1 MLPQSTEVLI
11 VGAGP
16 VGLTLATKLALARVP
31 FLLIDK
37 AEAGEN
43 TSRAAVVFARTL
55 EALEPTGAT
64 DLLLAEGHRTP
75 HFTVRDRSRV
85 LLHLNFAELP
95 TRYPFTLMI
104 PQNETERLLG
114 TRLREL
120 GGAAHRPYTLSGLT
134 QNAGSCAATLADA
147 AGKAHTVMARWV
159 VGTDGMHSTVRELAA
174 IPFRG
179 ESYAHSFAQADV
191 RMDWSLPRDQV
202 MLFFSPAGLMVVAPL
217 PHGRHRIVAT
227 MENAPEHPTVAD
239 IQALIDARG
248 PQDGVAR
255 VQEIVWGT
263 RFRVH
268 RRIADT
274 YRRGRVLLAG
284 DAAHVHSPAGGQ
296 GMNTGIQDAVDLGEQ
311 LAAVISGRAGEEALD
326 RYTER
331 RHAVAE
337 HVLAMTDRFTRIA
350 TVRGSVTR
358 VLRNGAIGMLN
369 RIPAFRRSLA
379 TDLAALNR

>member
-1 MLPQSTEVLI
+1 MLPGSTEVLI

-16 VGLTLATKLALARVP
+16 VGLALAVKLALARVP

-37 AEAGEN
+37 SAEGEN

-55 EALEPTGAT
+55 EALEPTGASE
-64 DLLLAEGHRTP
+64 LLLAEGHRVP

-114 TRLREL
+114 ARLRAL
-120 GGAAHRPYTLSGLT
+120 GGTVHRPFALSGLT
-134 QNAGSCAATLADA
+134 QNAESCEATLADA
-147 AGKAHTVMARWV
+147 AGETHTVTARWV

-191 RMDWSLPRDQV
+191 RMEWSLPRDQV

-255 VQEIVWGT
+255 VREIVWGT

-296 GMNTGIQDAVDLGEQ
+296 GMNTGIQDAVDLGDQ
-311 LAAVISGRAGEEALD
+311 LAAVIAGHAPEEALD

-337 HVLAMTDRFTRIA
+337 HVLAMTDRLTRIA
-350 TVRGSVTR
+350 TAQGRVTR
-358 VLRNGAIGMLN
+358 VVRNSAIRMLN
-369 RIPAFRRSLA
+369 QIPAFRRSLA

>member
-1 MLPQSTEVLI
+1 
-11 VGAGP
+11 
-16 VGLTLATKLALARVP
+16 
-31 FLLIDK
+31 
-37 AEAGEN
+37 
-43 TSRAAVVFARTL
+43 
-55 EALEPTGAT
+55 
-64 DLLLAEGHRTP
+64 
-75 HFTVRDRSRV
+75 
-85 LLHLNFAELP
+85 
-95 TRYPFTLMI
+95 MI

-114 TRLREL
+114 TRLRDL
-120 GGAAHRPYTLSGLT
+120 GGVVHRPYTLIDLT
-134 QNAGSCAATLADA
+134 QNAESCAATLADA
-147 AGKAHTVMARWV
+147 AGGTHTVTARWV
-159 VGTDGMHSTVRELAA
+159 VGTDGMHSTVRELAE

-179 ESYAHSFAQADV
+179 ESYA
-191 RMDWSLPRDQV
+191 
-202 MLFFSPAGLMVVAPL
+202 
-217 PHGRHRIVAT
+217 RHRIVAT

-350 TVRGSVTR
+350 TARGSVTR
-358 VLRNGAIGMLN
+358 ILRNGAIGMLN